1 MEKTYVA
8 KPSEIARKWYVVDAE
23 GQTLGRLASR
33 IAAVLRGKHKPTF
46 TPFIDTGDHVIVVNA
61 GKIVLTG
68 NKLDQKKH
76 YWHTGYMGGIKSMG
90 YRKMLD
96 VKPERVIEL
105 AVKGMIPHNR
115 LGRQMIKKLKVYSGP
130 EHPHAAQTPEKLE
143 F

>member
-8 KPSEIARKWYVVDAE
+8 KPSEIVRKWYVVDAE

-46 TPFIDTGDHVIVVNA
+46 TPSIDTGDHVIVVNA
-61 GKIVLTG
+61 EKVVLTG

-76 YWHTGYMGGIKSMG
+76 YWHTGYIGGIKSIG
-90 YRKMLD
+90 YRKMLE
-96 VKPERVIEL
+96 VKPEQVIEL
-105 AVKGMIPHNR
+105 AVKGMIPHNS
-115 LGRQMIKKLKVYSGP
+115 LGRQTFKKLKVYRGP